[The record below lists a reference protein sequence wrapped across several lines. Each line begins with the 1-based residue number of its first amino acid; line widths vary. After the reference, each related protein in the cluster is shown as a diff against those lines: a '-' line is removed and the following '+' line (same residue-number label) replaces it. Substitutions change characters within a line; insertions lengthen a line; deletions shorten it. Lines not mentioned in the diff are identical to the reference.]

1 MKVQYQI
8 MELDS
13 DHLRRAELPYGE
25 KQDRICFRLANF
37 DGMTCAI
44 HSTME
49 EALATIESDGKK
61 YVEYTVIP
69 RVYLND
75 F

>member
-1 MKVQYQI
+1 MNVQYQI

-13 DHLRRAELPYGE
+13 DHLKSAGLTYGE

-37 DGMTCAI
+37 EGMEGAI
-44 HSTME
+44 HRSME
-49 EALATIESDGKK
+49 EALATLEASGKK
-61 YVEYTVIP
+61 YVEYTIIP
-69 RVYLND
+69 RIYLND